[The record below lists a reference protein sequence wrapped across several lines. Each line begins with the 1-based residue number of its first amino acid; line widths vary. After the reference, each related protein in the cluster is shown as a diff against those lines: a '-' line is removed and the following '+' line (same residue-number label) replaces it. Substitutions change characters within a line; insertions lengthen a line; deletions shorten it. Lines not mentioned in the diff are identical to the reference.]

1 MSDLFNLAFV
11 DWHHEIQ
18 GTTAN
23 VALCIVNKGYK
34 NCRAQRGRTNVRLPL
49 SSRTLCAPGPVVGP
63 HAAGGDG
70 GGSGGNVDGGC
81 VDVSVGNSGG
91 GGHVSAQH
99 QYHQHQRD
107 HTPTPTHGQAFDE
120 ANSAVDEP
128 MVHMEG
134 PIQAGTWI
142 CCVPCHWLKQS
153 KAVHKALLT
162 LAMLLVTSLLVT
174 SPVLFL
180 ITTLPDG
187 DQPRDCAPLD
197 DACVRERGGRL
208 DGVCET
214 KTCHEASRR
223 MLASMNRDVDPCND
237 FYQFA
242 CGSFR
247 DREYRQFSSSFGSL
261 QRQVD
266 RKIQTLLANETGKMV
281 GTFEKLGHFYSSC
294 ITHGEKNI
302 DFTPV
307 YHLLEKLGSYLPPK
321 SSAPSDITSLVATL
335 LKVNGAPLFDLYL
348 DIDFHDHSK
357 MSVFLDLPSKHLT
370 DSFTEK
376 QSAGEE
382 QRCQRIERIIQGFLP
397 ENMEKRERSYETY
410 LLMQFCLALSKIY
423 PRQKDLYNWVDVDQR
438 VYIPYNLTYLQ
449 NSFGYIRWRTL
460 LNSTLNTSTSHN
472 LYDNDIQSNDRLV
485 YVYVTAPRVV
495 HNGLLFLYAVDYL
508 HDIINVT
515 ASDNWNVTCSKMTQ
529 SVFSEI
535 LGAVYVQQYKPQYL
549 EVLSSRVNN
558 LFERIK
564 ETLAERILVMS
575 WLDDETR
582 AKVILKLTEL
592 QGKFDVWHGFYDNG
606 LLAREM
612 AEVTIEPDNFF
623 INMIKRFRKIR
634 QIDGL
639 KLRKSMNDRW
649 YNPYAVNAYYESS
662 TNSIV
667 IPLALMAAWS
677 WSWEDGPAYAAHATL
692 GSVIAHEILHAFDLH
707 RHSPLDSNL
716 TMKDWLWFT
725 PESWNRLEAKVECI
739 AKHHARR
746 FWRKVQFYG
755 DQVNVQFDW
764 NVTRNE
770 NVADIGAIQISYQMW
785 HMYTNGRDL
794 TLPKLEALRP
804 SQLFFISAAQIYC
817 LNITAEAYIL
827 SVELGYH
834 TPSPERVN
842 IVMMNSPAFAEAFR
856 CSAGT
861 RMNPS
866 NKCSTCQTQA
876 RLS

>member
-223 MLASMNRDVDPCND
+223 MLSSMNRDVDPCND

-376 QSAGEE
+376 QSTGEE

-449 NSFGYIRWRTL
+449 NSFGYVI
-460 LNSTLNTSTSHN
+460 
-472 LYDNDIQSNDRLV
+472 
-485 YVYVTAPRVV
+485 V

-612 AEVTIEPDNFF
+612 AEVKHIITC
-623 INMIKRFRKIR
+623 
-634 QIDGL
+634 L
-639 KLRKSMNDRW
+639 RW

-866 NKCSTCQTQA
+866 NKCSTW
-876 RLS
+876 